1 MRVGIIGAGQIGGT
15 LARRLTEL
23 GHKIVIANSRGP
35 ASLVDV
41 AAATGA
47 TPVEVQDAV
56 RGVDLIV
63 LTIPLKNVPK
73 LPAGLFAN
81 VPASVPV
88 IDTCNYYPRQRDGRI
103 AEIESGAP
111 ESRWVEQQIGRR
123 VVKVFNSIHA
133 RHLAEFGR
141 EAGAPDRIALP
152 VAGDDSAAKA
162 VVLALV
168 ENLGFDALDAGTIA
182 ELLAAAAGN
191 ARLLYGP
198 QRCGAA
204 PRAGRGAARA
214 HGGLARHGQEPR
226 HFRRTGI
233 VPELSGNC
241 PSALRRSA
249 ARAAGA
255 APIGAPQ
262 APAG

>member
-152 VAGDDSAAKA
+152 VAGDDFAAKA

-182 ELLAAAAGN
+182 NSWRQQPGTPA
-191 ARLLYGP
+191 Y
-198 QRCGAA
+198 C
-204 PRAGRGAARA
+204 
-214 HGGLARHGQEPR
+214 
-226 HFRRTGI
+226 TD
-233 VPELSGNC
+233 LSVA
-241 PSALRRSA
+241 ALRRA
-249 ARAAGA
+249 LAEAPHERTADWRATDKSPGTFAG
-255 APIGAPQ
+255 
-262 APAG
+262 PA